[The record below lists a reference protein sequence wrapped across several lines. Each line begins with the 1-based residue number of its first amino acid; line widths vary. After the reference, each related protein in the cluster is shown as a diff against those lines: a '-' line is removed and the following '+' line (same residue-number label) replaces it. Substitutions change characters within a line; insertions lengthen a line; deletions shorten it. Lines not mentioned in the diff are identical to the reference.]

1 MSDEPVTLVDH
12 DPGWRNR
19 FLEQAARLTAILQP
33 WFAMP
38 VERVGSTAVPGL
50 RARPV
55 VDILAPV
62 ALAVEHRTDRD
73 AYTEAKDDF
82 NLSALH
88 AAGVAAQPGR
98 KGVAKGLG

>member
-1 MSDEPVTLVDH
+1 M
-12 DPGWRNR
+12 R
-19 FLEQAARLTAILQP
+19 
-33 WFAMP
+33 
-38 VERVGSTAVPGL
+38 
-50 RARPV
+50 
-55 VDILAPV
+55 V